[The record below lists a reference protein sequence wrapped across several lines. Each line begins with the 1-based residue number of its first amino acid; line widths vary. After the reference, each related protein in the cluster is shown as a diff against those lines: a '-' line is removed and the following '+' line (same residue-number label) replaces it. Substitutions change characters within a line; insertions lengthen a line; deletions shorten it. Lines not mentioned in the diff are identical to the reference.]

1 METLKPIAENFRVA
15 LVNTL
20 SPYFTMEQ
28 IAIIACIGVAIILI
42 LAVVLSI
49 FIVVKSSK
57 FIKKKWLIKFGL
69 SDIFSSLGISTLIL
83 IILAIIVDGF
93 STSMIVGLMIF
104 GIWGFWGI
112 RYQVDKKDFYKETG
126 YKGGKLIFR
135 VILNFICGIL
145 AIPFL
150 YILLPMWTLRK
161 SPEIF
166 EAVVDSVGDS
176 NDKKSVQHSY
186 FKNEKGE
193 ITTVT
198 TLNISEDFSASYY
211 KDEDGKDHTVYT
223 TKH

>member
-1 METLKPIAENFRVA
+1 
-15 LVNTL
+15 
-20 SPYFTMEQ
+20 
-28 IAIIACIGVAIILI
+28 
-42 LAVVLSI
+42 
-49 FIVVKSSK
+49 
-57 FIKKKWLIKFGL
+57 
-69 SDIFSSLGISTLIL
+69 
-83 IILAIIVDGF
+83 
-93 STSMIVGLMIF
+93 MIVPLIIF
-104 GIWGFWGI
+104 GILGFLGI
-112 RYQVDKKDFYKETG
+112 KHQIAKKELYKEAG
-126 YKGGKLIFR
+126 YTGGKLIFR

-166 EAVVDSVGDS
+166 EAVVDSVVDS
-176 NDKKSVQHSY
+176 NHKKSVQHSY